1 MMKKIQFRYYVY
13 SICIGKSSNIQ
24 FANYVVS
31 ETEKKKWT
39 EHEKAALKP
48 LVLKAYREKKPPNK
62 SDITE
67 LLKNSRIN
75 GIPWLNVKYQVWAMA
90 QQKIRQAK
98 IV

>member
-1 MMKKIQFRYYVY
+1 M
-13 SICIGKSSNIQ
+13 
-24 FANYVVS
+24 
-31 ETEKKKWT
+31 
-39 EHEKAALKP
+39 
-48 LVLKAYREKKPPNK
+48 LKAYREKKPPNK

-90 QQKIRQAK
+90 QQKIKQAK